1 MTSFFQDFKDMEC
14 LQGDTLPVFSV
25 QTQIPFADRGNY
37 SMVLILESDNLH
49 DAGTRILQKNCT
61 ASVWTD
67 DTDETEKTNF
77 SVQITSEDTKK
88 LSGVYKMHFRLT
100 DENTLEYAKICGT
113 LHVRR
118 TAQKGESA

>member
-49 DAGTRILQKNCT
+49 DAGTRILQKNCE
-61 ASVWTD
+61 ASS
-67 DTDETEKTNF
+67 DEEEKTNF
-77 SVQITSEDTKK
+77 SVQLTSEDTKP